1 MATISSSRR
10 LNDQSCDRTA
20 LLLEFDITVCIQ
32 MLVIHLFINYLF
44 IFKTD
49 NFQYILLPYDKQLSI
64 ITHTQLLSIIM

>member
-32 MLVIHLFINYLF
+32 MLVVHLFINYLF
-44 IFKTD
+44 IFETD

-64 ITHTQLLSIIM
+64 ITHSGVVANI